1 MTKERDLLRRALEDW
16 DFSDKFETLDPIF
29 EEIRTYL
36 SAEPEAEPVAWIIES
51 ELQDGSYSRWACM
64 DRKRHEEHHDSLA
77 PIIPLYTH
85 PPKPA
90 ELELEEYDAGL
101 LGYFGGGD
109 VEWWQDYIRDLLGRA
124 HDHYQSQVSAHPP
137 KPAESEAEPV
147 VYINLDEKRLEWAV
161 PFEFKS
167 SCFVLGKL
175 PLYLHPPRPAE
186 QEAEPVGYAVKMI
199 PRGLHFIGFVGE
211 EETEEEI
218 EDYGPDQIVLLY
230 TRPEP
235 ARKPMTEEEIE
246 AACPYTDED
255 FMGGFFEGVRFAE
268 KHHGITNADV

>member
-1 MTKERDLLRRALEDW
+1 MNNATELLRRALAALDTTNSVLIGKSLLREQIQ
-16 DFSDKFETLDPIF
+16 DFLATQ
-29 EEIRTYL
+29 
-36 SAEPEAEPVAWIIES
+36 PEAEPVA
-51 ELQDGSYSRWACM
+51 
-64 DRKRHEEHHDSLA
+64 
-77 PIIPLYTH
+77 
-85 PPKPA
+85 
-90 ELELEEYDAGL
+90 
-101 LGYFGGGD
+101 F
-109 VEWWQDYIRDLLGRA
+109 
-124 HDHYQSQVSAHPP
+124 
-137 KPAESEAEPV
+137 
-147 VYINLDEKRLEWAV
+147 INLDEKRLEWAV